1 MQRLNRPPLP
11 TSIKKLNRLLSH
23 DRSIPIPPSD
33 LIEKFVKGRGPGG
46 QAINKTNSSVSLT
59 HIPTGIR
66 IQSQPT
72 RSREENRKIARKIL
86 AEKLDLLRAHE
97 AARARNPESE
107 AAVSDEHASGAGV
120 KTAGEAQRGS
130 GRMAEGGS
138 GGKESGHGSGKAAK
152 MTRKEKEKDM
162 AGVWSRD
169 EIRWEKE
176 RRRKANQAKKTKK
189 KRKELI
195 NGKGDPST
203 ND

>member
-1 MQRLNRPPLP
+1 MLIVQQKLNRPALP

-23 DRSIPIPPSD
+23 DRSIPIPASD
-33 LIEKFVKGRGPGG
+33 LIERFVKGRGPGG

-97 AARARNPESE
+97 TARLREPKSDTVANPPEGHIE
-107 AAVSDEHASGAGV
+107 NGGGV
-120 KTAGEAQRGS
+120 RKS
-130 GRMAEGGS
+130 
-138 GGKESGHGSGKAAK
+138 
-152 MTRKEKEKDM
+152 RKEKEKEM

-176 RRRKANQAKKTKK
+176 RRRKVNKAKKTKK
-189 KRKELI
+189 KRKESAVEL
-195 NGKGDPST
+195 GDERPT
-203 ND
+203 QE

>member
-1 MQRLNRPPLP
+1 MLIVQQKLNRPALP

-23 DRSIPIPPSD
+23 DRSIPIPASD
-33 LIEKFVKGRGPGG
+33 LIERFVKGRGPGG

-97 AARARNPESE
+97 TARLREPEPDSAANN
-107 AAVSDEHASGAGV
+107 
-120 KTAGEAQRGS
+120 
-130 GRMAEGGS
+130 EGHVEN
-138 GGKESGHGSGKAAK
+138 GGGLKKS
-152 MTRKEKEKDM
+152 RKENETEM

-176 RRRKANQAKKTKK
+176 RRRKVNKAKKTKK
-189 KRKELI
+189 KRKESAVDL
-195 NGKGDPST
+195 GDEPTQEDQGANSSAP
-203 ND
+203 DR